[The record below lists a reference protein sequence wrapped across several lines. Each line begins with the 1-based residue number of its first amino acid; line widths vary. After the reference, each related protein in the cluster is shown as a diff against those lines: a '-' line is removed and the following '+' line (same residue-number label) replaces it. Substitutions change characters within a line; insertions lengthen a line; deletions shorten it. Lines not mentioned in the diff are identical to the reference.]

1 MYGTNSFASKTDDT
15 SWRVRNA
22 PELLSRM
29 ARQASTSVQPRQCLC
44 EHPRAQLTYPKA
56 HSACDFCGQ
65 VLHKRLKF
73 LHCDMC
79 ALAACSTCCGAHD
92 DPVDMLAEQID
103 YQKKKT
109 YQSSHEACT
118 HSNALL
124 TPTPYASG
132 GVRCDVCGQTTTTYP
147 GGALYLHCEGCQF
160 DVCTTCRSYLR
171 SGGPTAQESERGD
184 YKQRLQRYY
193 QHYNPGKLADVDATV
208 AKYAGREE
216 DMFAALVQK
225 YGPESPL
232 QQPQTVGAVA
242 SPYRDRL
249 VRFYQQYNTEKL
261 STLDVTL
268 AKFGGREEE
277 MFQALVRKYG
287 PEPRGIP

>member
-1 MYGTNSFASKTDDT
+1 LPEDAECIASVRMYGTNSFASKTDDT

-22 PELLSRM
+22 PEVLSRM
-29 ARQASTSVQPRQCLC
+29 ARQAITAVPHRQCLC

-103 YQKKKT
+103 QQKKKT

-160 DVCTTCRSYLR
+160 DVCTTCRSR
-171 SGGPTAQESERGD
+171 PTAQESERAD
-184 YKQRLQRYY
+184 YKQRYY
-193 QHYNPGKLADVDATV
+193 SHYNPDT
-208 AKYAGREE
+208 GR
-216 DMFAALVQK
+216 
-225 YGPESPL
+225 
-232 QQPQTVGAVA
+232 
-242 SPYRDRL
+242 
-249 VRFYQQYNTEKL
+249 
-261 STLDVTL
+261 
-268 AKFGGREEE
+268 
-277 MFQALVRKYG
+277 
-287 PEPRGIP
+287 